1 METMIGRVGGVPL
14 AVLGGLGAA
23 LVISVPVPA
32 LAQADRPPELA
43 DGWST
48 AAPRQTGLD
57 EQPLLQLAVDI
68 RADHFKRITSV
79 LIARSGSLVY
89 EEYFDDGGREALRN
103 TRSAT
108 KTVIG
113 MLVGQA
119 MGDGLLRDVGAPILD
134 FFPDKVPLQNPDPR
148 KSEITVED
156 FLTMSSMLE
165 CDDWNSF
172 SRGNEERMYL
182 VEDWVRFALDLPI
195 RGFPPWAVRPEDSP
209 YGRSFSYC
217 TAGVFVLGQV
227 VSRAANE
234 PVDAYARR
242 RLFGSLGIQT
252 WEWQRSPLGQA
263 MTGGGLGLRSRDLL
277 KLGQL
282 YLDGGQWAGEQ
293 LIDTAWVERS
303 VRPHARIDEETEYG
317 YLWWLRTFNS
327 GSASHP
333 AWFMSGNGGNKVAVF
348 PEDDLVVVITTTN
361 YSTRG
366 MHEQTDRLLED
377 YILRVLPGD

>member
-1 METMIGRVGGVPL
+1 M
-14 AVLGGLGAA
+14 
-23 LVISVPVPA
+23 
-32 LAQADRPPELA
+32 
-43 DGWST
+43 
-48 AAPRQTGLD
+48 
-57 EQPLLQLAVDI
+57 
-68 RADHFKRITSV
+68 
-79 LIARSGSLVY
+79 
-89 EEYFDDGGREALRN
+89 
-103 TRSAT
+103 
-108 KTVIG
+108 
-113 MLVGQA
+113 
-119 MGDGLLRDVGAPILD
+119 
-134 FFPDKVPLQNPDPR
+134 
-148 KSEITVED
+148 
-156 FLTMSSMLE
+156 
-165 CDDWNSF
+165 
-172 SRGNEERMYL
+172 
-182 VEDWVRFALDLPI
+182 
-195 RGFPPWAVRPEDSP
+195 
-209 YGRSFSYC
+209 
-217 TAGVFVLGQV
+217 
-227 VSRAANE
+227 SRAANE

-317 YLWWLRTFNS
+317 YLWWLRAFNS